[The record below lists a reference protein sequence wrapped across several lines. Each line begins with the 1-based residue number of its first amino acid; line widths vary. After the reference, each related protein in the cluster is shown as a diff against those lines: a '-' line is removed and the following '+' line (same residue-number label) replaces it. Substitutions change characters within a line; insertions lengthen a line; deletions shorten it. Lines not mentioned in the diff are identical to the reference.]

1 LVIVLLAF
9 LRYLQL
15 LTLVVCHHFLYPPKP
30 LNLSP
35 LLPLSHSLFMLLMTV
50 LNPSAFNLLVL
61 LVLLSLFSFVS
72 IFFYSLLF
80 PVIVRTKVLG
90 FCEFESA
97 TVSIVE
103 VGSVYLGSKIIF

>member
-1 LVIVLLAF
+1 
-9 LRYLQL
+9 
-15 LTLVVCHHFLYPPKP
+15 
-30 LNLSP
+30 
-35 LLPLSHSLFMLLMTV
+35 MLLMTV
-50 LNPSAFNLLVL
+50 LNPSAFNLLAL

-97 TVSIVE
+97 TESIVE
-103 VGSVYLGSKIIF
+103 VGSVYFGSKIIFLNIFLSKKNNKLIFIGFFLLF